1 MRKLPRRRISL
12 LNIRMQRMRS
22 LNHSRSR
29 CRATTPSTRSYRRR
43 LVKLQ
48 KVAATAQS
56 SVCRMRMQS
65 CGTARLLT
73 LRTRLFQNSACNSGA
88 PHMADSDT
96 PLIIQYQSIKD
107 QHKNEVLFF
116 RLGDFYEMFNDDA
129 VEVSRLLNLTLTHR
143 ADMPMC
149 GIPYHAAK
157 IYIARLLRLG
167 KKIAICEQIGEIA
180 HGKGLTER
188 KVIETITPGTAVE
201 SEYLD
206 GGINNFLASLF
217 VSHGEAG
224 IAFIDVTTGE
234 FRATSFAAT
243 SMSENFPKELG
254 RFNPRELLLP
264 DSLKD
269 DASVREVLGSLSDV
283 SVSYYPDWN
292 FNAELSYKRLTQQ
305 FKTANLR
312 SFSLTEN
319 APEVPA
325 AGFLLDYLTK
335 TTNTTSPHVSGIT
348 VYHDNQY
355 VIIDDSSRR
364 NLEVTANLRDGS
376 IQFSLLECVNCTKTA
391 MGSRLIRQWLLFPL
405 TDEKQIA
412 SREDHVELFVKDRS
426 LLKNVRNTLD
436 GILDIERLAGRIA
449 MDRAHGK
456 DLQALRA
463 SLASWLK
470 TQEALGEANF
480 ATLAPDNA
488 KEIISLIQNAI
499 LDDPATSLTDG
510 GIIKAGWSEELDHW
524 RNVETNFNKILD
536 EYTEEEKQKTGIQN
550 LRIRKNGNM
559 GYFIDVTKG
568 KLTKVPERFM
578 MRRSLVNADR
588 YTTEKLQ
595 ELEGELN
602 TAGSKIL
609 ELERDLFVEV
619 RDRLKTFVPYLMQ
632 TAQEIAYTDVTS
644 SFAES
649 AIIHHW
655 VRPVIEE
662 STVFD
667 VKEGRHPGVEQHLPT
682 GEFVP
687 NDLSLDA
694 GERFALITGPNMA
707 GKSTFLRQNALIALL
722 AQTGSFV
729 PASSARI
736 GIVDRIF
743 CRVGA
748 SDNLARGESTFL
760 VEMTETAHI
769 LRSATIKSLVIMD
782 EVGRGTSTEDGLSIA
797 WAVSEYLLNR
807 IRCKTLFAT
816 HYHELT
822 RMVHPSLVK
831 LCMAVSEQGREV
843 VFLRKVINGSSENSY
858 GIHVASLA
866 GIPEAVVDRART
878 ILERIQ
884 NEASE
889 KPVIPITSENKTKIE
904 ADDAT
909 QNASLTGALF
919 SDEEMILDEILSSE
933 PDNMTPLDALKL
945 ISRWKKSLSGK

>member
-1 MRKLPRRRISL
+1 
-12 LNIRMQRMRS
+12 
-22 LNHSRSR
+22 
-29 CRATTPSTRSYRRR
+29 
-43 LVKLQ
+43 
-48 KVAATAQS
+48 
-56 SVCRMRMQS
+56 
-65 CGTARLLT
+65 
-73 LRTRLFQNSACNSGA
+73 
-88 PHMADSDT
+88 MADSDT

-206 GGINNFLASLF
+206 RGINNFLASLF

-269 DASVREVLGSLSDV
+269 DAAVHDVIGTLNDV

-292 FNAELSYKRLTQQ
+292 FNAELSYKRLTSQ

-319 APEVPA
+319 SPEVPA
-325 AGFLLDYLTK
+325 AGFLLDYLSK
-335 TTNTTSPHVSGIT
+335 TTNTASPHVSGIT

-559 GYFIDVTKG
+559 GYFIEVTKG
-568 KLTKVPERFM
+568 KLTKVPEHFM

-602 TAGSKIL
+602 TAGTKVL

-619 RDRLKTFVPYLMQ
+619 RDRLKTFVPYLLQ
-632 TAQEIAYTDVTS
+632 TAKEIAYTDVTA

-649 AIIHHW
+649 AIAHKW
-655 VRPVIEE
+655 VRPLVDT

-667 VKEGRHPGVEQHLPT
+667 VKDGRHPVVEQHLPS

-687 NDLSLDA
+687 NDLSLCTDSNPSADSASSTA
-694 GERFALITGPNMA
+694 GTAAKKTFALITGPNMA
-707 GKSTFLRQNALIALL
+707 GKSTYLRQNALIALL

-729 PASSARI
+729 PASSAHL

-769 LRSATIKSLVIMD
+769 LRSATEKSLVIMD

-807 IRCKTLFAT
+807 IKCKTLFAT

-822 RMVHPSLVK
+822 RIEHPALTK
-831 LCMAVSEQGREV
+831 LCMAVNEEGTEV
-843 VFLRKVINGSSENSY
+843 VFLRKVISGSSANSY
-858 GIHVASLA
+858 GIHVARLA
-866 GIPEAVVDRART
+866 GIPEPVVERARS

-884 NEASE
+884 EEAND
-889 KPVIPITSENKTKIE
+889 KPVIPVTADMLAKQPPATVQETADLAAPE
-904 ADDAT
+904 ANT
-909 QNASLTGALF
+909 PQQSMTGALF
-919 SDEEMILDEILSSE
+919 SDEEMILDEILSLE
-933 PDNMTPLDALKL
+933 PDDMTPLAALQT
-945 ISRWKKSLSGK
+945 IARWKKALSGR